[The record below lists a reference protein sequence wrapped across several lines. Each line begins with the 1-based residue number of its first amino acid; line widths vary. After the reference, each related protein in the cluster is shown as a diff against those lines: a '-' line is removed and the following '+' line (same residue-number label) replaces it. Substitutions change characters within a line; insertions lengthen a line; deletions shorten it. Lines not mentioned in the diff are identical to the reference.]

1 MVRESPAVIGAMTMS
16 MQIQPSMEN
25 GLLFAIQHNDGALSM
40 RLKEVLWKPL
50 SRSSTS
56 LTSSFLDFSA
66 SLSEENESL
75 RQSLHLIMSST
86 CERTKEGVDR
96 LLDKANMVILS
107 GIRDSVDK
115 YVASL
120 SAPTMVLFALGVLLP
135 VMLFSL
141 VPLIS
146 VGASFNISETG
157 MEEGTGSKVPMSM
170 LGLLLLIVFPISS
183 FIHARS
189 IIARSPLQICKENDI
204 TIDRNGI
211 TFLFIW
217 ISIIVIVLLVDLGEY
232 FSYFMLFALVLPPST
247 FLCILLRKN
256 HIAQRKKVERERDY
270 VRAIF
275 QIGSRMAS
283 GSSFEAALE
292 DTSRSKAGSKFS
304 EIIDSVLYKAMMSRS
319 NLRELLMDELDSQ
332 GTSSILCGAFRT
344 IVECS
349 EKNPKGAGQVAMN
362 LAQYLSDLNSC
373 EIKIEERLKSLVDM
387 MQSTSMVFA
396 PIVLGITSSL
406 IGLISEFGNSSSELI
421 TQTVLM
427 VGIYVVELVAVI
439 SYFTVFLL
447 GHKTWKEVGYEFGRR
462 APVGLA
468 IFISVSIF
476 CQIGLTRLL

>member
-1 MVRESPAVIGAMTMS
+1 MARESPAVIGAMTMS

-25 GLLFAIQHNDGALSM
+25 GLLFAIQHNNGTLSM

-50 SRSSTS
+50 SRSGTS

-66 SLSEENESL
+66 SLGEENESL

-146 VGASFNISETG
+146 VGTSFNISETG
-157 MEEGTGSKVPMSM
+157 MEEGTGPGVPMSM
-170 LGLLLLIVFPISS
+170 LGLLLLVVFPISS
-183 FIHARS
+183 FVHARS
-189 IIARSPLQICKENDI
+189 IIARSPLQTFRENDI
-204 TIDRNGI
+204 IIDRNGI
-211 TFLFIW
+211 AFLFIW
-217 ISIIVIVLLVDLGEY
+217 LSTIVIVLLVNLGDY
-232 FSYFMLFALVLPPST
+232 FSYFMLFALVLPPSM
-247 FLCILLRKN
+247 FLCIFLRKN
-256 HIAQRKKVERERDY
+256 HTAQRKKVETERDF

-292 DTSRSKAGSKFS
+292 NTSRSKEGSEFS
-304 EIIDSVLYKAMMSRS
+304 EIVDLVLYRAKMSRS
-319 NLRELLMDELDSQ
+319 SLREILMDELYSQ
-332 GTSSILCGAFRT
+332 GIGSMLCGAVRT

-406 IGLISEFGNSSSELI
+406 IGLIAEFGNSSSELI
-421 TQTVLM
+421 TQTTLM
-427 VGIYVVELVAVI
+427 VGIYVVQLVAVM

-468 IFISVSIF
+468 IFISISIL